1 MVTKDF
7 IKKYLGILQ
16 FIKFSLIGGLN
27 TLIDFGVLNLL
38 MWLTR
43 TYQGLL
49 ILLFNTISF
58 TTAVI
63 NSYCWNKYWTF
74 QEKEKRGIPVQFFK
88 FLIVSI
94 IGAIINGGIV
104 FAITTFIPPIFGLS
118 RELWANL
125 AKAVA
130 TAAGLIWNFIGYKF
144 WAFKITGTK

>member
-1 MVTKDF
+1 MFIKDF
-7 IKKYLGILQ
+7 IKKNPSILQ

-27 TLIDFGVLNLL
+27 TIIDFGVLNFL

-43 TYQGLL
+43 IYQGPL

-63 NSYCWNKYWTF
+63 NSYFWNKYWTF
-74 QEKEKRGIPVQFFK
+74 QEKEKKGIPVQFFK
-88 FLIVSI
+88 FLIISI

-104 FAITTFIPPIFGLS
+104 FSVTTYISPFFGLS
-118 RELWANL
+118 HELWANL
-125 AKAVA
+125 AKVVA

-144 WAFKITGTK
+144 WAFKIKKA